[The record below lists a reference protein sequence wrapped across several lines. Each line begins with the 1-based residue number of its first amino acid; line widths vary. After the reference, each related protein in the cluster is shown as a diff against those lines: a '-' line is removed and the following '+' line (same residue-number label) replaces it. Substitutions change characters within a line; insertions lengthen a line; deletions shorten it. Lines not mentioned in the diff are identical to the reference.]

1 MAKKWLGILTIPL
14 FLLVSWNLGAQ
25 EVFQYRH
32 KVGQRFLIEGF
43 VNENIYRNSQLV
55 KSVRFKNVGELT
67 VTRIAGNKA
76 YHEGRFVTY
85 KSDVT
90 PDQFMFER
98 EYPTRFYR
106 DIYGNY
112 EIEDIYFMPVVRG
125 VPTFPASPLAVG
137 DQWQARAQEA
147 HDFREVYGLEK
158 PVLLPA
164 AVTYQYLGDSV
175 LDRERVAKI
184 SINYIINHTFE
195 NQQAMDLEVPLPYR
209 VIGYFNQ
216 LYLWSLDK
224 GLPHSYKENFDYVF
238 IMSNG
243 QILEYSG
250 SSNGRLTVK
259 EALSEDQ
266 YQIERIKNKLSV
278 NIPTVEVTSTEQGI
292 VINIGE
298 ILFKFDSDELTAFA
312 SRDLDNIV
320 GVLEDFPDR
329 SIRVIGHTDSTGPE
343 DYNQSLS
350 LRRAKRTASE
360 LRRRIPDLGG
370 RITFVGMGESRPL
383 ADNETEEGRRK
394 NRRVEIIIL
403 KK

>member
-1 MAKKWLGILTIPL
+1 
-14 FLLVSWNLGAQ
+14 
-25 EVFQYRH
+25 
-32 KVGQRFLIEGF
+32 
-43 VNENIYRNSQLV
+43 
-55 KSVRFKNVGELT
+55 
-67 VTRIAGNKA
+67 
-76 YHEGRFVTY
+76 
-85 KSDVT
+85 
-90 PDQFMFER
+90 
-98 EYPTRFYR
+98 
-106 DIYGNY
+106 
-112 EIEDIYFMPVVRG
+112 
-125 VPTFPASPLAVG
+125 VG

-184 SINYIINHTFE
+184 SINYIINHTFG

-250 SSNGRLTVK
+250 SSNGSLTVR

-298 ILFKFDSDELTAFA
+298 ILFKFDSDELTALA